1 MAFQATTLQMLISCP
16 GDIEQEDLAAVRK
29 AITRWNVLHGEAM
42 EHTVIP
48 VHWSEH
54 ASAEFGEPAQTVINR
69 QLVDTVDVGIALF
82 WGRLGTP
89 TATAESGTAEE
100 IVTLHDAGKPVSVL
114 RCTKP
119 IAARGDH
126 TERARLDDYL
136 REEIQP
142 RGLIVDY
149 PTAAALEQQVDTI
162 LMRLVRTYDRT
173 APGPVA
179 PPGGRRG
186 GAHIV
191 ASIHREQVTR
201 RSSKGQIKES
211 TRRNLVLTNSGG
223 TSAREIDWEFVN
235 IDDDDRDLPGV
246 GTGGSSGSIPSISAG
261 ANTSEVIHSLMG
273 SAQRFLCRY
282 SWLDGD
288 HLRQDE
294 TTLIL

>member
-1 MAFQATTLQMLISCP
+1 MRSLIADAAYSADRRGERRGGVEGVERLGGLGRVDGGEPAASGDTVRESLRTEVALAGSGEEHGGQTPTCATFRSRTISPDHAGVGPLRHSDVMAFQATTLQMLISCP
-16 GDIEQEDLAAVRK
+16 GDIEQEDLAAARK

-69 QLVDTVDVGIALF
+69 QLVHTVDVGIALF

-126 TERARLDDYL
+126 AERARLDDYL

-142 RGLIVDY
+142 RGLVVDY

-173 APGPVA
+173 VSGPVA
-179 PPGGRRG
+179 SSRPST
-186 GAHIV
+186 
-191 ASIHREQVTR
+191 ASR
-201 RSSKGQIKES
+201 
-211 TRRNLVLTNSGG
+211 
-223 TSAREIDWEFVN
+223 
-235 IDDDDRDLPGV
+235 
-246 GTGGSSGSIPSISAG
+246 
-261 ANTSEVIHSLMG
+261 
-273 SAQRFLCRY
+273 
-282 SWLDGD
+282 
-288 HLRQDE
+288 
-294 TTLIL
+294 